1 MPVTPMMAQYLSV
14 KEKYKDSILFFR
26 LGDFYEMFFDDAKL
40 VSRELNLVL
49 TGKDCGLEERAPM
62 CGIPYHSSETY
73 IGRLVNK
80 GYKVVICEQTEDPA
94 AAKGLVKRDV
104 VRIVTPG
111 TLIETDLLDEG
122 KNNFLCTIAFDG
134 DSAGLCFADVSTAE
148 ARGTVLSGGDMSQR
162 IINEIAAYMPREVL
176 INVPAEKVPQISE
189 YISVR
194 LGGMLD
200 DRRIDY
206 FDVTSANDL
215 ISDRFGKTAGE
226 MGADGAAAVS
236 SFGAMLRYL
245 EETCR
250 TQIPNIKNLK
260 FYSEDQYLQMDAS
273 SRRNLELCE
282 TIRGREKR
290 GTLLWVLDRTRTSM
304 GARLLRRY
312 IEKPLRNA
320 SAISARLD
328 AVEQLCG
335 DFMLRSEISETLA
348 GVLDLERLMAKVA
361 YGTANAKDL
370 LAIGKT
376 LSVIP
381 YLKQLLTESGADEL
395 QRICNRLSPEQE
407 LFETLLR
414 AVSENASA
422 LVKEGGMIA
431 DGYNEEVDKL
441 RSIISNSKDYKTQME
456 TRERERTGIKTLKI
470 GYNRVFG
477 YYIEVSKSYVSMVP
491 DNYIRK
497 QTLTTGERYITDE
510 LKNME
515 ATILGAV
522 DKLNALEYELFCGLR
537 DMVSE
542 KADIIAANAD
552 CFAVLDVYCSLASVA
567 FDENYVRPE
576 IEYSDVLEIHDGRHP
591 VVEKFVHSGG
601 FVPNDTML
609 DTGYNRLMLITGPN
623 MAGKSTYMRQVA
635 LIAIMAQIGS
645 FVPASSARIGIVD
658 RLFTR
663 VGASDDLASG
673 TSTFMLEMT
682 EVAYILKNATK
693 RSLIIYDEIG
703 RGTST
708 FDGMSIARAVAEY
721 TVGKKLGA
729 RTLFATHYH
738 ELTSLAD
745 EIPGVV
751 NYTIAAKKKG
761 EELIFLRRIIK
772 GAADD
777 SYGIEVAK
785 LAGVPGE
792 VIRRARVILGTLEKK
807 SEAADRLFAE
817 NEQEAPESE
826 NVSLEDIGTE
836 ELRRRI
842 SELDMDMMTPRDAL
856 ELLYDLKKLVY

>member
-176 INVPAEKVPQISE
+176 INVTAEKVPQISE

-721 TVGKKLGA
+721 TAGKKLGA